1 MLDNQSTLTSC
12 VTRYAA
18 FDHTVLAIGPECC
31 STEPFTSVWPVIR
44 LLNSQTALRLRNRRV
59 QSRGPRSRIGFRLVG
74 VRRVSNPVRPSDA
87 GGRASAA
94 AARIDGTRRARPLD
108 PYLEASLAPTLRG
121 GDWGSPANNHASSTP
136 VASAIRNANSS
147 VRGSFCNSM
156 DWMVRAARSTRSPI
170 CC

>member
-59 QSRGPRSRIGFRLVG
+59 QSRGI
-74 VRRVSNPVRPSDA
+74 
-87 GGRASAA
+87 
-94 AARIDGTRRARPLD
+94 D
-108 PYLEASLAPTLRG
+108 PYWQIAPLLRPNRGTLGR
-121 GDWGSPANNHASSTP
+121 DRDMFARSQSVT
-136 VASAIRNANSS
+136 VASRSALFFFIPNGHCLLAAS
-147 VRGSFCNSM
+147 V
-156 DWMVRAARSTRSPI
+156 
-170 CC
+170 